1 MSSRISKEDL
11 EYMERR
17 VNSYLKNIQLKVA
30 GRYNYIAIDMYK
42 KDGSSVLDTL
52 AAGLSKREAYEI
64 LRCIAEVL
72 RRES

>member
-17 VNSYLKNIQLKVA
+17 VNSYLKNIRLKVA

-42 KDGSSVLDTL
+42 KDGSVLDTL
-52 AAGLSKREAYEI
+52 VAGLSKREAYEI

>member
-11 EYMERR
+11 EYMEHR
-17 VNSYLKNIQLKVA
+17 VNSYLKNIRLKVA

-42 KDGSSVLDTL
+42 KDGSVLDTL
-52 AAGLSKREAYEI
+52 AAGLTKREAYEI